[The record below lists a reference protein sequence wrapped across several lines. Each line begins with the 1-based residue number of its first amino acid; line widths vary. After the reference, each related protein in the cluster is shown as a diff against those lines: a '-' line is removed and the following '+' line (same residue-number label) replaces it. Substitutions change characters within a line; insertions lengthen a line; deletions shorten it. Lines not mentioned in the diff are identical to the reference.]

1 MRREGRDYVEHK
13 IETLLR
19 AKRARLK
26 KECRPVDDDLFGYR
40 SEERRHRGEF
50 GETEA
55 LTEACAASGL
65 DKGIRQRRCPAGGV
79 QDFRHDKRV

>member
-1 MRREGRDYVEHK
+1 MNYAQAQL
-13 IETLLR
+13 I
-19 AKRARLK
+19 KRTAWMNIQI
-26 KECRPVDDDLFGYR
+26 
-40 SEERRHRGEF
+40 EERRHRGEF